1 VTEPEATTFRFHPSE
16 ATMSEIFSGE
26 WSVKVLDKMALFDQR
41 FTISGSDNNSDGPH
55 PGVLGSPDVS
65 VTGKRWVL
73 TMEWNDNERSGW
85 QPSQSRRSGTYTIKE
100 GLMIQLGAKDNWP
113 RRGDGDRDF
122 NNLVL
127 ACKFVDPTLNP
138 KPPDNPYDF
147 TIGDSDLQ
155 RRP

>member
-1 VTEPEATTFRFHPSE
+1 MDWSRWSIKAVTPKEVARIRVEHQ
-16 ATMSEIFSGE
+16 I
-26 WSVKVLDKMALFDQR
+26 
-41 FTISGSDNNSDGPH
+41 
-55 PGVLGSPDVS
+55 
-65 VTGKRWVL
+65 
-73 TMEWNDNERSGW
+73 TMEWNDNEGSGW

-138 KPPDNPYDF
+138 KPPDNLYDF
-147 TIGDSDLQ
+147 TIGDSDSKDAPKPPIRTGVRESHHGRLRVPPHSVGMAGDGGPHAERSHPRIGQ
-155 RRP
+155 TSDRC